1 MGTGCEKKSGGGF
14 TRYQSYDWSS
24 ILLLEDNSEHH
35 TPKYIVKVEMRER
48 LIQDQVSSRLQYTDV
63 FLGWKWTKEI
73 VDWTLIELFSLHSIQ

>member
-1 MGTGCEKKSGGGF
+1 MGAGCEKKSGGGF

-35 TPKYIVKVEMRER
+35 TPKVEMRER

-63 FLGWKWTKEI
+63 FLGYNWTEEI
-73 VDWTLIELFSLHSIQ
+73 VDWTLIRLFSLHLIQ